1 MRKTILILFYLL
13 IAQALPQL
21 CNAQDSLL
29 INFLLKKIAAQQVK
43 QDDYFL
49 PGIFPSFISKRES
62 FSDKKKDNNIFFNT
76 LIAYTLSDIKLY
88 VAKDNQLL
96 IDEILSNAKPVFS
109 KFKNQK
115 GRNTYNFWR
124 TDTSFKYPYRGLIN
138 PFKKNITLPDDMD
151 DTVLSLLALQAN
163 DSVASAV
170 HALMQSFTN
179 SDSNKVRSV
188 ISSYAQLPA
197 YSTWFGKKFPVVF
210 DVSVLCNLLSFVQLY
225 NLPWTKADSASLNV
239 IVATIKNNDH
249 INQPVYASPY
259 YPKTSLILY
268 HIARLMNIKKIPEL
282 DALKVKLLT
291 DAVTEFANTKNIV
304 EKIILSSAIMKW
316 GYTPPAF
323 ELPSIDEAES
333 TIEQN
338 DFSFFVGNIPS
349 YFPGW
354 LRKYATEKNTG
365 LFYHYCPAYNDA
377 LLLEYLLLKNQ

>member
-304 EKIILSSAIMKW
+304 EKIILSSAIIKW